1 MLSEESLAIIDTAV
15 STSEPNQQTTNQ
27 GNASEATATGQEI
40 DIKAPV
46 FPESVADGTI
56 SEWHKKE
63 GEAVSEGDILAE
75 IETDKVVLEVPA
87 TSNGVLT
94 KY

>member
-1 MLSEESLAIIDTAV
+1 MVELKV
-15 STSEPNQQTTNQ
+15 PM
-27 GNASEATATGQEI
+27 
-40 DIKAPV
+40 

-63 GEAVSEGDILAE
+63 GETVSEGDILAE

-94 KY
+94 KILKTAGETVLSAELI